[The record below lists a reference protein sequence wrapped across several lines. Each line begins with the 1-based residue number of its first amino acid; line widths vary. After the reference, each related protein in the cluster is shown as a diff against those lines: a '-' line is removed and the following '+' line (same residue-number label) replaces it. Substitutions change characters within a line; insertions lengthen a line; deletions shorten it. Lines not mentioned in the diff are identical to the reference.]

1 MTTSNERIL
10 NIPGLLRHIWQ
21 RKLVFLLVF
30 AVTLGVALG
39 YVMTQPRSH
48 TATQVAV
55 LTVPEVSTE
64 AEATQQS
71 AVLPSILT
79 TYQALLKHPLV
90 MEPVLQKHPDIPN
103 VDALVDRVTITTP
116 SPLAISIET
125 SDVDPD
131 TARALIQD
139 LMGSFVANAPAAL
152 EGSPTSLHLGLNPL
166 GEVSVA
172 EATSGRGVLVAA
184 GLLLSL
190 VVAFGVTAFV
200 PRRS

>member
-30 AVTLGVALG
+30 AVTLGVAVG
-39 YVMTQPRSH
+39 YVMTRPRAH

-55 LTVPEVSTE
+55 LTVPGVSTE

-71 AVLPSILT
+71 AVLPNILT

-90 MEPVLQKHPDIPN
+90 VEPVLQKHPDIPTIE
-103 VDALVDRVTITTP
+103 ALVDRVKITTP
-116 SPLAISIET
+116 SPLAISLET
-125 SDVDPD
+125 SDVDSEG
-131 TARALIQD
+131 ARALIRD
-139 LMGSFVANAPAAL
+139 LMESFVANAPDAF
-152 EGSPTSLHLGLNPL
+152 EGSPDSLRLGLNPL
-166 GEVSVA
+166 GEVSVV
-172 EATSGRGVLVAA
+172 EATSGRGVLLVA

-190 VVAFGVTAFV
+190 VVAIGVTAFV
-200 PRRS
+200 PRRR